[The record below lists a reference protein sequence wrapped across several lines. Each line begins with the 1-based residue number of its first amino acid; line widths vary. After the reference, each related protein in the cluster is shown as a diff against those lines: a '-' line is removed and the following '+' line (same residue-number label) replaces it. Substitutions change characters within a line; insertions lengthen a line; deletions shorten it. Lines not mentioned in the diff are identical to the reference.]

1 MFSCFA
7 WAQNAFQSL
16 SFFFFFFLAFGLKR
30 LNFLIVNSIFM
41 YCLWI
46 YKYYFYH
53 FFIKNR
59 SHNIIYIFKNYFI
72 TICFDFQFQFSNQNN
87 SKFIPYLK
95 YFLSAFYS
103 IHVNLLNSTPSYFTP
118 FKLQDSP
125 YLTWLALPTT
135 HIFRF
140 FSPTWNYFPS
150 LPLAKICFQIW
161 SLFLFLR
168 LGIQLRFTAST
179 PVPLF
184 TASQICHHQC
194 EAKVKRSQIGI

>member
-1 MFSCFA
+1 MCTVYESINIIFIIFS
-7 WAQNAFQSL
+7 L
-16 SFFFFFFLAFGLKR
+16 KIGLIILFIYLKII
-30 LNFLIVNSIFM
+30 LLQYISIFN
-41 YCLWI
+41 
-46 YKYYFYH
+46 F
-53 FFIKNR
+53 N
-59 SHNIIYIFKNYFI
+59 
-72 TICFDFQFQFSNQNN
+72 FQFSIQNN